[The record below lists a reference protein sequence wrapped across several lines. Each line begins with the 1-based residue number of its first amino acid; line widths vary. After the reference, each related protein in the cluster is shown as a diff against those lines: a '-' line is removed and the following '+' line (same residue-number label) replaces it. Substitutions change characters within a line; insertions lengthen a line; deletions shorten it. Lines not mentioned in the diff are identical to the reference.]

1 MCSYLLLQQDGRQ
14 TRVVVVR
21 VDTLKEKKKY

>member
-21 VDTLKEKKKY
+21 VDTLKEKKIY